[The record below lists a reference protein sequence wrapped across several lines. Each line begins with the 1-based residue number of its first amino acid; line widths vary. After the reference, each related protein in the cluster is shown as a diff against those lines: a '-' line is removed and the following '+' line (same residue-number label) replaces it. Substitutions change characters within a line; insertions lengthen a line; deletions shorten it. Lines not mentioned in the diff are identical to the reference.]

1 MSQEF
6 NFPTNLREP
15 YCSIILQRNKLCVIN
30 FLTAELLYGN
40 NIIDENYRFASLQS
54 LIGLTVE
61 N

>member
-15 YCSIILQRNKLCVIN
+15 YCLIILQRNKLCVII
-30 FLTAELLYGN
+30 FLTEELLYGN
-40 NIIDENYRFASLQS
+40 NIIDENYTFASLQS